1 MTIADA
7 PDWYNAGGANPF
19 SAQAVL
25 LENANPSVGA
35 PISVQIPTDSSPF
48 HTLGIYAP
56 YAGSAE
62 LPKLAV
68 VGDQSGI
75 IFYDNYLESDIQ
87 RFGGPVVVP
96 ITTLY
101 DTSISFVPSVNNIV
115 GVFAWLYLDSVPPV
129 SRPYAAQLLSIGD
142 IIVGGSTRNLLTQDL
157 TCTTFVLDSITYSI
171 GVAVPQACLLKS
183 AAGQFFDAF
192 ASPGFTSD
200 THDLGG
206 LVVLSN
212 TTYELQAIGGGV
224 ANSFVL
230 LRYWR
235 SFATDGL
242 DIL

>member
-1 MTIADA
+1 MSIADA

-25 LENANPSVGA
+25 LDNANPSAGL

-56 YAGSAE
+56 YAGQAE

-101 DTSISFVPSVNNIV
+101 DTSISFIPSLNNIV

-129 SRPYAAQLLSIGD
+129 SRPYASQIHSVTATVNTGGFFTILPADVSISSWVLHSVNFAQNVANPATVALRDPFANILS
-142 IIVGGSTRNLLTQDL
+142 S
-157 TCTTFVLDSITYSI
+157 
-171 GVAVPQACLLKS
+171 
-183 AAGQFFDAF
+183 F
-192 ASPGFTSD
+192 ASAGLGCFHD
-200 THDLGG
+200 DLGDA
-206 LVVLSN
+206 VILSN
-212 TTYELQAIGGGV
+212 GNLTLSGLGTAT
-224 ANSFVL
+224 NSVIVN
-230 LRYWR
+230 LRYWK
-235 SFATDGL
+235 SFTTDGL